1 MRRRPLSEWVPP
13 WANAKVHLGAFLALL
28 ILPVLYSLASYLPML
43 SLALSQVHVYGQ
55 PDVVDPGSRMTDF
68 VDLVGIQGAVSN
80 FFSRPVF
87 FPFLLMLGGAGV
99 LAVVYRLSFRWGSRS
114 DHLMGRLPDRWDWPG
129 GASACPWCWPWSP
142 WG

>member
-1 MRRRPLSEWVPP
+1 MRRRPCLNGCPP
-13 WANAKVHLGAFLALL
+13 GPTPRSTCAFLALL

-68 VDLVGIQGAVSN
+68 ADLVGIQGAVSN

-87 FPFLLMLGGAGV
+87 
-99 LAVVYRLSFRWGSRS
+99 
-114 DHLMGRLPDRWDWPG
+114 
-129 GASACPWCWPWSP
+129 SP
-142 WG
+142 SC

>member
-13 WANAKVHLGAFLALL
+13 WANAKAHLGAFLALL

-68 VDLVGIQGAVSN
+68 ADLVGIQGAVSN

-99 LAVVYRLSFRWGSRS
+99 LAGHPCF
-114 DHLMGRLPDRWDWPG
+114 
-129 GASACPWCWPWSP
+129 WSLLCL
-142 WG
+142 